1 VALANYKITLHAPE
15 EGEEP
20 TQMLTR
26 HSVIA
31 RFAPGFDLADAL
43 DAEDAEKWLDAFAV
57 DKLAQKAQQIEI
69 EVLDVKGLAAEAE
82 AELEAK
88 QDELAAIQA
97 RIGEI
102 AVARLRLITQDEVK
116 AGEIH
121 PAKPGSKKLVN
132 IVEQQRLK
140 IGKPASKVLE
150 ENPNLPE
157 PARKVLEKKAEE
169 DREATRVRMEGG
181 KNSK

>member
-1 VALANYKITLHAPE
+1 MALANYKITLHAPQ
-15 EGEEP
+15 EGEEAS
-20 TQMLTR
+20 QMLTR
-26 HSVIA
+26 YSVIA

-43 DAEDAEKWLDAFAV
+43 DAEDAEKWVDAFAV

-69 EVLDVKGLAAEAE
+69 EVLDVKELAEEAE
-82 AELEAK
+82 DALEAK
-88 QDELAAIQA
+88 QEELAAIQA

-102 AVARLRLITQDEVK
+102 AAARLRLITQDEVD

-121 PAKPGSKKLVN
+121 PSKPGSKKLVN
-132 IVEQQRLK
+132 IVEQQRIK

-157 PARKVLEKKAEE
+157 PARKVLDKKAAD
-169 DREATRVRMEGG
+169 DRKATVNRMAGG
-181 KNSK
+181 KTSK

>member
-1 VALANYKITLHAPE
+1 MALANYKITDLSPE

-31 RFAPGFDLADAL
+31 RFAPGFDLADPI
-43 DAEDAEKWLDAFAV
+43 DAQDAEKWLDAFAE
-57 DKLAQKAQQIEI
+57 DRLSQKAQQIEI
-69 EVLDVKGLAAEAE
+69 EVLDVKALAEEAE
-82 AELEAK
+82 TALEAK
-88 QDELAAIQA
+88 QEELAAIQA

-102 AVARLRLITQDEVK
+102 AAARLRLITQDEVDE
-116 AGEIH
+116 GEIH
-121 PAKPGSKKLVN
+121 PAKPGSKKLVD
-132 IVEQQRLK
+132 IVEQQRVK

-157 PARKVLEKKAEE
+157 PAKTVLEKKAAE
-169 DREATRVRMEGG
+169 DRKATAKRMAGQ
-181 KNSK
+181 KSSK

>member
-1 VALANYKITLHAPE
+1 MALANYKITLHSPE

-43 DAEDAEKWLDAFAV
+43 DAEDAEKWLDAFAA
-57 DKLAQKAQQIEI
+57 DKLAQKAQRIEI
-69 EVLDVKGLAAEAE
+69 DVLDVKGLAAEAE

-88 QDELAAIQA
+88 QNELAAIQA

-102 AVARLRLITQDEVK
+102 AAARLRLITQDEVDE
-116 AGEIH
+116 GEIH
-121 PAKPGSKKLVN
+121 PSKPGSKKLVD
-132 IVEQQRLK
+132 IVEQQRIK

-157 PARKVLEKKAEE
+157 PARKVLDKKADG
-169 DREATRVRMEGG
+169 DRKATANRMAG
-181 KNSK
+181 KKTTK